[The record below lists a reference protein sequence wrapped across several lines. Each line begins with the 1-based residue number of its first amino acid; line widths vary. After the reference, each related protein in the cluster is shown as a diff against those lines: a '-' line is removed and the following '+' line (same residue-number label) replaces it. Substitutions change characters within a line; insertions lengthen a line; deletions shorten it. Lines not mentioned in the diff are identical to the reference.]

1 MSGAFADKSGTIWM
15 NTEEGEILSYEKGV
29 FKKAL
34 RAGEI
39 RWPRVG
45 STVGSVRQRLRTR
58 ICSAIAASEYPS
70 DALRRNMGRDVVTA
84 TV

>member
-1 MSGAFADKSGTIWM
+1 VFGAFADKSGKIWM

-29 FKKAL
+29 SKKAL

-39 RWPRVG
+39 RSRVG

-58 ICSAIAASEYPS
+58 ICSAIAASE
-70 DALRRNMGRDVVTA
+70 
-84 TV
+84 